1 MKAARNGTKD
11 SLEKTKLAMF
21 RKVSFLQRK
30 ETGTE
35 TGSEIIKANQG
46 IQFLEIK
53 KIKECIHFLS
63 ISTWQRFQNVETFRA
78 SHDEVTNNKLLVA
91 DRYSHG

>member
-11 SLEKTKLAMF
+11 SFEKTKLAMF

-35 TGSEIIKANQG
+35 TGSEIIKVNQG
-46 IQFLEIK
+46 IQFVVIK
-53 KIKECIHFLS
+53 KIKECINSLS
-63 ISTWQRFQNVETFRA
+63 ISTWQRFQNVKAFRT
-78 SHDEVTNNKLLVA
+78 SPDEVFEHSPSGRQV
-91 DRYSHG
+91 